1 MSLQEAFSIDFRAT
15 VKANRKR
22 KAKAAKDAERTKR
35 ARIEEKEQQELE
47 RSFVSMP
54 ASPTLT
60 ETEQPSSADI
70 ITTPAT
76 ITTTT
81 SATVQEYI
89 PGSVPPGIDNLN
101 LNVREVFEI
110 WISHNLDVP
119 RLRRCMPGH
128 DRMLVITNKTLK
140 RFNGFVDKIVNE
152 FLYKP
157 VDPGYVPTQRF
168 SFKKASM
175 RDKFIDMIKA
185 NYPNHTPSKE
195 FLFSKKITTNYNS
208 RSKNMKTMGE
218 TLRESLMPPYQN
230 LDVLVSAAST
240 SAVLRSEENTESVR
254 NSFFSFSFF
263 LTHNLSH
270 FFRMTKKKTKK
281 KKMPLTM
288 ITMMFQSPNHQAVLK
303 SGMS

>member
-263 LTHNLSH
+263 FDSQPLSL
-270 FFRMTKKKTKK
+270 F
-281 KKMPLTM
+281 
-288 ITMMFQSPNHQAVLK
+288 
-303 SGMS
+303 